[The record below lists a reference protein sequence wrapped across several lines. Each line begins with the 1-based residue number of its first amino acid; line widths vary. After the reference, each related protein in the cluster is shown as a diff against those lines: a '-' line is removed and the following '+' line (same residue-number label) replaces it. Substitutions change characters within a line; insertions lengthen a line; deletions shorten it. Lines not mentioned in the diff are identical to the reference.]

1 MEILK
6 LISENPNISSSP
18 LWSIAPVVAAG
29 LISAGIK
36 GVTGILGG
44 VIGGRKRRQEQRAAN
59 AEMKQRTAAYEGF
72 DFQNAFANMENPYE
86 DLRVATQG
94 AEFQAQQQQQGLANT
109 LDALRQSGGGLG
121 AAAVAQSLAMQQSA
135 NQQQISAS
143 IAEQEVNNERMAAQG
158 QMQMQMQ
165 EAQGAM
171 QVQGMEFGRTETLLG
186 MSQQRSAAAD
196 QARQQATQSLVGGIG
211 SLAGAAASFGAA
223 GGFGGSAGNVSPTD
237 MMNSQ
242 VALTKIVPQG
252 TTGLGLS
259 APLLTKIPG

>member
-18 LWSIAPVVAAG
+18 LWSIAPLVAAG

-72 DFQNAFANMENPYE
+72 DFQNAYANMENPYE

-211 SLAGAAASFGAA
+211 SLAGAAASFGLA
-223 GGFGGSAGNVSPTD
+223 GGFKSNAPTMSSQD
-237 MMNSQ
+237 MIDSN
-242 VALTKIVPQG
+242 VALARIKPVGG
-252 TTGLGLS
+252 TYGIN